1 MDFLWLQ
8 KEIGRWHKGAAFG
21 KRHALPPLKPRARS
35 PDALRRSLAEA
46 QRAVQLRFRNGA

>member
-35 PDALRRSLAEA
+35 PDALRQSVAEA